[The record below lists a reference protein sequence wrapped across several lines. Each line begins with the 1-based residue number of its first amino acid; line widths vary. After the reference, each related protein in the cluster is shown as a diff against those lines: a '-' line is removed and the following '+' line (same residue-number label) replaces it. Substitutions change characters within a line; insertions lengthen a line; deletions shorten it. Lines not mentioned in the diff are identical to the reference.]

1 MSTHPIPRPSITL
14 KAKNTSPTPSAQAHP
29 REAAKIPNPPSLLIA
44 EIPYRLKRLEPV
56 DPAKIINEDPVLD
69 TLDAAAY
76 LGVQPSRL
84 QKWRQRD
91 EGPIYLSYEG
101 DYIRYELSELVV
113 FRAAH
118 RVRPSRHVHV
128 KRGA

>member
-1 MSTHPIPRPSITL
+1 MSTHPIPPP
-14 KAKNTSPTPSAQAHP
+14 SPTPKAKTSTATPPVQAHLP
-29 REAAKIPNPPSLLIA
+29 QTAKIPNPPSLLIA

-76 LGVQPSRL
+76 LGVLPSRL
-84 QKWRQRD
+84 QKWRKRD
-91 EGPIYLSYEG
+91 EGPTYLNYEG
-101 DYIRYELSELVV
+101 GYIRYELSELVV

-118 RVRPSRHVHV
+118 RVRPSRQAHV